1 MDKKSKMIVRLLCGI
16 LCVLMV
22 GGLLTSA
29 LLSIKAAREYEAM
42 QTVSAEAEEDAF
54 EDHEYE

>member
-1 MDKKSKMIVRLLCGI
+1 MKNKMFIRIMCIV

-29 LLSIKAAREYEAM
+29 LISILGA
-42 QTVSAEAEEDAF
+42 
-54 EDHEYE
+54 

>member
-1 MDKKSKMIVRLLCGI
+1 MMKSSKPRARNPKKICIAVISLM

-29 LLSIKAAREYEAM
+29 LMTMASAASSSEI
-42 QTVSAEAEEDAF
+42 Q
-54 EDHEYE
+54 